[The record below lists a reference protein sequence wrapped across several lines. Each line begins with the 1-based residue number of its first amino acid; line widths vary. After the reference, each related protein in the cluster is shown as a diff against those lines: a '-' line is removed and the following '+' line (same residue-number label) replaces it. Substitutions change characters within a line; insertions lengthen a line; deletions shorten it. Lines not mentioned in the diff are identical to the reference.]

1 MKSNGP
7 PGMLCEF
14 VKLLLIKLLV
24 VRPRIYLRELQQ
36 ELSDC
41 TCNLVDISTVCRAVR
56 KMGMTRQKNST
67 FCLATVGTQVS
78 RVYCRDGSIRFFH
91 HRMDRRNWM

>member
-14 VKLLLIKLLV
+14 EKLLLIQLIV
-24 VRPRIYLRELQQ
+24 IRPGIYLRELQQ
-36 ELSDC
+36 KLSGC
-41 TCNLVDISTVCRAVR
+41 TLVDISTICRAVR
-56 KMGMTRQKNST
+56 KMGMTRQKIQHI
-67 FCLATVGTQVS
+67 ATVGNQAS

-91 HRMDRRNWM
+91 HRMDRRN